1 MLYVFLKMENHLTR
15 LNVLI
20 IKKGGVKMINA
31 LLLQSITGNEVVQAI
46 STVGF
51 PIVMCGCLMYYINST
66 LENVRKTMTELNSAI
81 LELKGV
87 LENDKE

>member
-1 MLYVFLKMENHLTR
+1 MDTFQ
-15 LNVLI
+15 
-20 IKKGGVKMINA
+20 MI
-31 LLLQSITGNEVVQAI
+31 LQAVT
-46 STVGF
+46 TVGF

>member
-1 MLYVFLKMENHLTR
+1 MVNHLTHSS
-15 LNVLI
+15 VLI
-20 IKKGGVKMINA
+20 IKGGVKMIHA
-31 LLLQSITGNEVVQAI
+31 LLLQSISSNELVQAI

>member
-1 MLYVFLKMENHLTR
+1 
-15 LNVLI
+15 
-20 IKKGGVKMINA
+20 MINA
-31 LLLQSITGNEVVQAI
+31 LLLQSISGNEIVQAI

-66 LENVRKTMTELNSAI
+66 LENVRKTMTELTSAI

-87 LENDKE
+87 LDNDKE

>member
-1 MLYVFLKMENHLTR
+1 MVNHLI
-15 LNVLI
+15 LSSVLI
-20 IKKGGVKMINA
+20 IKGGVKMINA

>member
-1 MLYVFLKMENHLTR
+1 
-15 LNVLI
+15 
-20 IKKGGVKMINA
+20 MINA
-31 LLLQSITGNEVVQAI
+31 LLLQSIAGNDIVQAI

-66 LENVRKTMTELNSAI
+66 LENVRKTMSDLTSAI

-87 LENDKE
+87 LDNDEE

>member
-1 MLYVFLKMENHLTR
+1 MI
-15 LNVLI
+15 NVLLSQTI
-20 IKKGGVKMINA
+20 
-31 LLLQSITGNEVVQAI
+31 SGNELVQAI
-46 STVGF
+46 SSVGF

-66 LENVRKTMTELNSAI
+66 LENVRKTMTELNSTI

>member
-1 MLYVFLKMENHLTR
+1 
-15 LNVLI
+15 
-20 IKKGGVKMINA
+20 MINA
-31 LLLQSITGNEVVQAI
+31 LLLQSIAGDGILHAI

-66 LENVRKTMTELNSAI
+66 LENVRKTMTDLTSAI

-87 LENDKE
+87 LDNDEK

>member
-1 MLYVFLKMENHLTR
+1 MLYVFLKMEDHLTR
-15 LNVLI
+15 SSVLTI
-20 IKKGGVKMINA
+20 KGGAKMINA
-31 LLLQSITGNEVVQAI
+31 LLLQSISGNELVQAI

>member
-1 MLYVFLKMENHLTR
+1 MENHSTR
-15 LNVLI
+15 LSVLTI
-20 IKKGGVKMINA
+20 KGGVKMIHA
-31 LLLQSITGNEVVQAI
+31 LLLQSITGNELVQAI

-87 LENDKE
+87 LENDK